1 MKRGVD
7 AYHKEMFADDQNT
20 VSCSCSIHVHGKF
33 ETTYRN
39 MLKNKANWGKIHQTF
54 YYLQMWGHE
63 MYRGAVWK
71 GIKQYWKSLG
81 EGHMGDAFE
90 RVHIDKDGN
99 WRYGVLPYGIPLD
112 NQALECMNH
121 HNVKEP
127 LRNKQRA
134 VAAQA
139 VAAATQAAGPSPV
152 QSQPALN
159 PKAAA
164 KLPCSSDIAFDAYV
178 DHLRVV
184 SQRTELEIQN
194 ETDFNFHKRY
204 SSLEV
209 KEGEV
214 VVVSVVFVRA
224 PMPLY
229 KKKQYVAVLLFQPIS
244 S

>member
-1 MKRGVD
+1 
-7 AYHKEMFADDQNT
+7 
-20 VSCSCSIHVHGKF
+20 
-33 ETTYRN
+33 
-39 MLKNKANWGKIHQTF
+39 
-54 YYLQMWGHE
+54 

-90 RVHIDKDGN
+90 RVHIDKHGN
-99 WRYGVLPYGIPLD
+99 WRYGAIPYGIPLD

-214 VVVSVVFVRA
+214 IVVSVVFVRA

-229 KKKQYVAVLLFQPIS
+229 KKKRSMLLCCFFNPFPREHYFLFCFLQILVHFLAGLCFVFIFRMLEDRTYREHRVRVQGAPS
-244 S
+244 ELQHQCELAKRY